1 MTRKNVIR
9 YDHVCNSYPH
19 GIVILD
25 VEGKILLLNS
35 AAEKILGVERKE
47 AELAFYRA
55 AFAGFAALV
64 HVIEKEEPKQE
75 LFLDRE
81 GKPLRI
87 EVDFSAIRND
97 KGQKLGS
104 LLTLKDVTDSK
115 KVDDQIQRLERL
127 ASLGQLVAGIA
138 HEVRNP
144 LSGVVYILDELHD
157 HDHLDAEKREN
168 IEKALREIDRLDQMI
183 SGLLDFA
190 RVDRFNLSSQDVNA
204 ILDEALLWVKKRCD
218 RLGIKVIREYEDYLP
233 KLMLE
238 PEKIKQAF
246 LNLIMNAVDAS
257 GQRGTIKIKTRGSSG
272 GRKRSQHEGK
282 YIEVIVED
290 TGAGIPVQNQ
300 GRIFD
305 PFFTTKPN
313 GSGLGLPIAH
323 SIIGE
328 HGGKIT
334 VDSQEG
340 HGSRFITYLPTS
352 SRRKG
357 GILRVGI
364 ESKMDVLDPHS
375 YGGWMTYRVLHNIFD
390 GLVDRD
396 LTSSKTSHAPLIPGL
411 AKSWTLSP
419 DGRTYTFHLRDGV
432 RFHDGTLF
440 DANAVKFNID
450 RMANPNAPQYDSKSA
465 RYSIFIW
472 RYLKGVEVLDPLK
485 VRIHLTEPFSD
496 FLAQMTEGGIGS
508 AKILSPAAWKKYG
521 NSGIKEHPIGTGPFQ
536 FLEKG
541 KNGEIVLVKN
551 ADYWGKKPF
560 LDRLIFKPI
569 PDAATRVASLQ
580 TGEVDFI
587 FVPPP
592 DTIDILKKSGFKVVQ
607 GPTPHIWFLC
617 LNMKSRKMQDL
628 RIRKAI
634 NLAIDKEGM
643 AKQLLRGTA
652 KPAQGLQIPGCAS
665 YDPDFIDYEYN
676 PQEARRLLSE
686 AGYSKGFK
694 MVFQTSTAGS
704 GQLIPV
710 SMAECIRRDLEKVG
724 IDCRL
729 DLHEW
734 VKYIGLWARGM
745 RPEISTNQISW
756 GMSSDY
762 WLEVIAH
769 SKNWGPEG
777 RNTGYYANPKVDQ
790 LLDRARGEHN
800 PRKKISLYKKANA
813 LITQDAAFVPIVND
827 LAPICMSEKIKG
839 FIHAPAEWYDF
850 KTVWVED

>member
-1 MTRKNVIR
+1 MTGKNVIR
-9 YDHVCNSYPH
+9 FEDVCNSYPY
-19 GIVILD
+19 GIIILD
-25 VEGKILLLNS
+25 LEGKIVMFNS
-35 AAEKILGVERKE
+35 ISEKMLGIQRKE
-47 AELAFYRA
+47 VEQKFYRD
-55 AFAGFAALV
+55 AFASFQEIITA
-64 HVIEKEEPKQE
+64 IEKEEHKQE
-75 LFLDRE
+75 LFFDRE
-81 GKPLRI
+81 DQHLQM
-87 EVDFSAIRND
+87 EVDYSTIRND
-97 KGQKLGS
+97 KDRKLGAI
-104 LLTLKDVTDSK
+104 LTLKDVTDRK
-115 KVDDQIQRLERL
+115 KVDDQIQRIGRL
-127 ASLGQLVAGIA
+127 ASLGQLVASIA

-157 HDHLDAEKREN
+157 HHQRDKEQREI

-190 RVDRFNLSSQDVNA
+190 RVDRFHLSSHDINV
-204 ILDEALLWVKKRCD
+204 ILDDALLWVKKRCD
-218 RLGIKVIREYEDYLP
+218 KLGVRVLKDYGHDLP
-233 KLMLE
+233 KIMLE

-246 LNLIMNAVDAS
+246 LNLIMNAIDAS
-257 GQRGTIKIKTRGSSG
+257 GQTRTIKIKTRGCSG
-272 GRKRSQHEGK
+272 REKRRLHEGK
-282 YIEVIVED
+282 FIEVIVED
-290 TGAGIPVQNQ
+290 SGPGIPVQNQ
-300 GRIFD
+300 RKIFD

-313 GSGLGLPIAH
+313 GSGLGLSIAH
-323 SIIGE
+323 GIIAE

-334 VDSQEG
+334 VDSEEG
-340 HGSRFITYLPTS
+340 RGSRIITYLPTS
-352 SRRKG
+352 SHRKG

-364 ESKMDVLDPHS
+364 ESRIDALDPHS

-396 LTSSKTSHAPLIPGL
+396 LTSSKAPHAPIAPGL
-411 AKSWTLSP
+411 AKSWLISP

-440 DANAVKFNID
+440 DADAVKFNID

-472 RYLKGVEVLDPLK
+472 RYLKGVQVLDPFR
-485 VRIHLTEPFSD
+485 VRIHLRETFSD

-508 AKILSPAAWKKYG
+508 AKMLSPAAWQKYG
-521 NSGIKEHPIGTGPFQ
+521 NSGIKDHPVGTGPFK

-541 KNGEIVLVKN
+541 KNGDIVLERN
-551 ADYWGKKPF
+551 FDYWGKKPF

-569 PDAATRVASLQ
+569 PDSATRVASLQ

-592 DTIDILKKSGFKVVQ
+592 DTINILKKSGFKVVL
-607 GPTPHIWFLC
+607 GPTPHIWFMC
-617 LNMKSRKMQDL
+617 LNMQNRKMQDP
-628 RIRKAI
+628 RVRKAI

-643 AKQLLRGTA
+643 ARQLLHGMA
-652 KPAQGLQIPGCAS
+652 QPAYGLQTPGCPS
-665 YDPDFIDYEYN
+665 YDPDFIDYEYD
-676 PQEARRLLSE
+676 PQAARRLLSE
-686 AGYSKGFK
+686 AGYPKGLK
-694 MVFQTSTAGS
+694 IRFQTSTAGS

-710 SMAECIRRDLEKVG
+710 SMAEWIRRDLEKVG

-729 DLHEW
+729 DLREW
-734 VKYIGLWARGM
+734 VKYIGLWATGM
-745 RPEISTNQISW
+745 RRGVEANQISW

-762 WLEVIAH
+762 WLEVVAH

-790 LLDRARGEHN
+790 LLDLARAEHVQR
-800 PRKKISLYKKANA
+800 RKTSLLKKANA

-827 LAPICMSEKIKG
+827 LAPICMSEKVKG
-839 FIHAPAEWYDF
+839 FVHAPAEWYDF